1 MTYQWNP
8 SKLRLPVF
16 ISLVGLLILLSG
28 NPTQP
33 AQAQTTL
40 PRFNLVGNAVL
51 HADRLGLTVNEGL
64 QTGAAWFP
72 EKQQVQNGFEVTFDW
87 QINRANPRRG
97 ADGFAFVIHNADLPF
112 PAFALGNGRNGLGYG
127 GILNS
132 LAVEFDT
139 VQNPPADFTLGTKGD
154 PNDNHLSVQSRGKEA
169 NSANTDFSLGFTTQ
183 TEPAIPL
190 FTVGRHTTKIVY
202 KPGEQGTPGN
212 IAIYL
217 DNMERPLLNA
227 NVTLA
232 ELLSLDEGKAW
243 VGFTAA
249 TGRRS
254 QAHDIYTFT
263 FTPSEPAQQ

>member
-1 MTYQWNP
+1 MNYRWKPAT
-8 SKLRLPVF
+8 LRLAVL
-16 ISLVGLLILLSG
+16 ISLVGLLILMSG
-28 NPTQP
+28 DATQP

-40 PRFNLVGNAVL
+40 PRFNLVGNAVG
-51 HADRLGLTVNEGL
+51 HADRLGLTVNERL
-64 QTGAAWFP
+64 QTGAAWLP
-72 EKQQVQNGFEVTFDW
+72 DKEQVQNGFEATFDW

-97 ADGFAFVIHNADLPF
+97 GDGFAFVVHNADLPL
-112 PAFALGNGRNGLGYG
+112 PGLALGGGGNGLGYS
-127 GILNS
+127 GIPNS

-139 VQNPPADFTLGTKGD
+139 VQNPPADFGLGTKSD
-154 PNDNHLSVQSRGKEA
+154 PNDNHISVQTRGQEA

-183 TEPAIPL
+183 AELPVPL

-202 KPGEQGTPGN
+202 KPGDQGNPGN

-217 DNMERPLLNA
+217 DNMERPILNA
-227 NVTLA
+227 YVNLA

-243 VGFTAA
+243 VGLTAA
-249 TGRRS
+249 TGSRF